1 MSPSPPRFPVLG
13 WIGLLAWMAG
23 WPAVLQAQLPN
34 TLRYSLYAPETVP
47 QEFEKQGT
55 SVALDSDIA
64 VVGVP
69 FFDSGVGLTPDSG
82 AIKIYR
88 VSTGELLHLLEN
100 PNASA
105 FAYFGQSVAIS
116 GSIVAVGSGATV
128 EGASYAGRVDV
139 FDLSS
144 PTPTVPVH
152 SIANP
157 SPQERD
163 QFGHSLAL
171 DGDRLV
177 VGAWLDDSAAP
188 DAGVAYVY
196 DLGSVAPQ
204 DPELVLPNPSP
215 AEDDCFGVA
224 VAVEGDHVVISAYQ
238 DDAAATNS
246 GRAYVFDLGAPEPA
260 EPSMVLARPGAAVN
274 DGFGNSLAIS
284 GDKVV
289 VGIETAD
296 PDGANSGSAMVFDL
310 SSATPDVPLVTLI
323 NPVPA
328 VGCYFGT
335 SVSISGDIVVV
346 GAYRDSAVAGNG
358 GACHVYDLAG
368 SGPELPT
375 HTLRKATSSSGDFFG
390 TSVAVSGS
398 KILAGASHDDMG
410 DDEAGN
416 SFLFDLSSVTPTV
429 PVSTFT
435 SPVRGSRDRFGAA
448 VAISG
453 DWVAIG
459 SPDSDGGS
467 SGSGRVSIHDLA
479 SSGPDQAVVSLEN
492 PDPAAGDG
500 FGGAVAISASRVAV
514 GVSGDDSGAV
524 DGGMV
529 YVYDL
534 ISGTPGQPSG
544 AIPNPAPAESDGFGA
559 AVAISGNYLI
569 VGAGNDDEGAADSG
583 QAYLFDLAGPT
594 PDLPSAVLANPS
606 PAAGDRFGTSVS
618 ISGNLVVVGA
628 PGDDS
633 MVADGGMAYVFDLAG
648 TMLHT
653 LALPSP
659 AAGDSFGSAVAVSGG
674 RVAVGAPGSDAGAT
688 DAGNAAVFLVTGP
701 SPTIPEQLIGN
712 PAPAAGD
719 RFGSSI
725 AASGPRVVVGTKDAD
740 GPLDS
745 GRVYSFNMTSPTPLV
760 PSASLA
766 KPVPISGD
774 LFGSSVGVDGVIIV
788 VGTPSDNKTA
798 ADKGAVY
805 VFGPDAPEIAIKGP
819 LGDELHHGAAA
830 DFGAVAMGAGGSES
844 MVFTVLNT
852 GITGLALDQ
861 VSVVGG
867 DAGDFTVSTTG
878 MTSPVPAGDD
888 TTFTVT
894 LNPSVPG
901 VRSTVLRIANSDDN
915 EDPFDIQLTGLSLSP
930 DHDTDGDGLND
941 VAELR
946 MEALGFDWQVPNESL
961 VAVFNATANQAGL
974 FSPQQVRTLRIPPP
988 LLAKGPGAGEMTL
1001 TLWLEKSAGA
1011 TAYEPLPLTPAD
1023 TSINPQGEM
1032 EFLFSVPDDTGFF
1045 RLETK

>member
-1 MSPSPPRFPVLG
+1 MSPFPPRFLAIG
-13 WIGLLAWMAG
+13 WIGLLAWMVG
-23 WPAVLQAQLPN
+23 GQLVVHAQVPN
-34 TLRYSLYAPETVP
+34 TLRYSIFAPETVP
-47 QEFEKQGT
+47 QKFEKQGT

-69 FFDSGVGLTPDSG
+69 FFDSDEGASPDCG

-88 VSTGELLHLLEN
+88 VSTGQLLHLLEN
-100 PNASA
+100 PDASS

-128 EGASYAGRVDV
+128 DGAPYAGRVDV
-139 FDLSS
+139 FDLSG

-152 SIANP
+152 SIENP
-157 SPQERD
+157 SPDERD
-163 QFGHSLAL
+163 QFGHSLAI

-177 VGAWLDDSAAP
+177 VGAWLDDSAATN
-188 DAGVAYVY
+188 AGIAYVY
-196 DLGSVAPQ
+196 DLGSVTPLAPQ
-204 DPELVLPNPSP
+204 LVLSNPSP

-224 VAVEGDHVVISAYQ
+224 VAVEGDRLVISAYQ

-246 GRAYVFDLGAPEPA
+246 GRAYVFDLAAPDPA
-260 EPSMVLARPGAAVN
+260 EPSMVLSRPGAAVN

-296 PDGANSGSAMVFDL
+296 PGAANSGSAVVFDL
-310 SSATPDVPLVTLI
+310 SSATPDVPLVTLM
-323 NPVPA
+323 NPAPA
-328 VGCYFGT
+328 IGCYFGT
-335 SVSISGDIVVV
+335 SVTISGDTVVI

-358 GACHVYDLAG
+358 GACHVYDL
-368 SGPELPT
+368 SGPSPELPA
-375 HTLRKATSSSGDFFG
+375 HTLRKASSSSGDFFG
-390 TSVAVSGS
+390 ISVAVSGS
-398 KILAGASHDDMG
+398 KVLAGASHDDMG
-410 DDEAGN
+410 DSEAGS
-416 SFLFDLSSVTPTV
+416 SFLFDLSSGTPTV
-429 PVSTFT
+429 PVSIL
-435 SPVRGSRDRFGAA
+435 SNPVEETPDRFGAA

-479 SSGPDQAVVSLEN
+479 SSDPDQAVLSLEN

-500 FGGAVAISASRVAV
+500 FGGAVAVSGNRVAV
-514 GVSGDDSGAV
+514 GASGDDDGAV

-529 YVYDL
+529 YVYEM
-534 ISGTPGQPSG
+534 ISSVPGQPAV
-544 AIPNPAPAESDGFGA
+544 AIPNPAPAESDGFGE
-559 AVAISGNYLI
+559 AVAISGNHLV

-583 QAYLFDLAGPT
+583 RAYLFDLAGAT
-594 PDLPSAVLANPS
+594 PELPSVVLSNPS
-606 PAAGDRFGTSVS
+606 PTAGDRFGASVS
-618 ISGNLVVVGA
+618 IAGNLVVVGA

-633 MVADGGMAYVFDLAG
+633 MASDGGVAYVFDLAG
-648 TMLHT
+648 TLLHT
-653 LALPSP
+653 LTLPSP
-659 AAGDSFGSAVAVSGG
+659 AAGDEFGSAVAVSGG
-674 RVAVGAPGSDAGAT
+674 RVAVGAPGSDSGAM

-701 SPTIPEQLIGN
+701 SPTVPELLIGN
-712 PAPAAGD
+712 PAPASGD

-725 AASGPRVVVGTKDAD
+725 AASGPRVVVGAEDAD
-740 GPLDS
+740 GPVDS

-760 PSASLA
+760 PTASLA
-766 KPVPISGD
+766 KPVPVSGD
-774 LFGSSVGVDGVIIV
+774 LFGAAVGVDEAIIV

-798 ADKGAVY
+798 ADKGAAY
-805 VFGPDAPEIAIKGP
+805 VFGPDAPEIAVIGP

-830 DFGAVAMGAGGSES
+830 DFGAVAMGPGGSGN

-852 GITGLALDQ
+852 GITGLTIDQ

-867 DAGDFTVSTTG
+867 EAGDFTVSTTA

-915 EDPFDIQLTGLSLSP
+915 ENPFDIQLTGFSLSP

-974 FSPQQVRTLRIPPP
+974 FGPHQVRSLRIPPP
-988 LLAKGPGAGEMTL
+988 LLSKGPGAGEMTL

-1032 EFLFSVPDDTGFF
+1032 EFLFNVPDDTGFF

>member
-1 MSPSPPRFPVLG
+1 MSPLPPRIPVTG
-13 WIGLLAWMAG
+13 WIGLLVWMVGGQLA
-23 WPAVLQAQLPN
+23 LQAQLPN

-47 QEFEKQGT
+47 QEFEKQGS
-55 SVALDSDIA
+55 SVALDADIA

-69 FFDSGVGLTPDSG
+69 FFDSDGGQAPDSG

-88 VSTGELLHLLEN
+88 VSTGQLLHLVEN
-100 PNASA
+100 PEVAS

-128 EGASYAGRVDV
+128 NGDPYAGRVDV
-139 FDLSS
+139 FDLSG

-152 SIANP
+152 SIENP
-157 SPQERD
+157 SPDERD

-177 VGAWLDDSAAP
+177 AGAWLDDSAAT
-188 DAGVAYVY
+188 DAGIAYVY
-196 DLGSVAPQ
+196 DLGSVTPQ
-204 DPELVLPNPSP
+204 VPEHILPNPSP
-215 AEDDCFGVA
+215 ADDDCFGVA

-246 GRAYVFDLGAPEPA
+246 GRAYVFDLGAPDPA
-260 EPSMVLARPGAAVN
+260 EPSMVLSRPGAAVN
-274 DGFGNSLAIS
+274 DGFGNSLAMS
-284 GDKVV
+284 GGKVV

-296 PDGANSGSAMVFDL
+296 PGAANSGSAVVFDL

-323 NPVPA
+323 NPAPA
-328 VGCYFGT
+328 AGCYFGT
-335 SVSISGDIVVV
+335 SVSISGDIVVI
-346 GAYRDSAVAGNG
+346 GAYRDSVVAGNG
-358 GACHVYDLAG
+358 GAGHVYDLSG
-368 SGPELPT
+368 TGPELPT

-398 KILAGASHDDMG
+398 KVLVGASHDDMG
-410 DDEAGN
+410 DDEAGS
-416 SFLFDLSSVTPTV
+416 SFLFDLSSGTPTA
-429 PVSTFT
+429 PVATFSNPVEE
-435 SPVRGSRDRFGAA
+435 SPDRFGEA

-467 SGSGRVSIHDLA
+467 SGSGNVIIHDLA
-479 SSGPDQAVVSLEN
+479 SSDPDQAVLALAN

-500 FGGAVAISASRVAV
+500 FGGSVAISGSRVAV
-514 GVSGDDSGAV
+514 GASGDDTGAV

-534 ISGTPGQPSG
+534 ISGPPGQPSI
-544 AIPNPAPAESDGFGA
+544 AIPNPVPAESDGFGA
-559 AVAISGNYLI
+559 AVAISGNHLV
-569 VGAGNDDEGAADSG
+569 VGAGGDDEGAADSG

-594 PDLPSAVLANPS
+594 PDLPSAVLPNPS
-606 PAAGDRFGTSVS
+606 PGAGDRFGASVT
-618 ISGNLVVVGA
+618 IAGNLVVVGA

-633 MVADGGMAYVFDLAG
+633 MATDGGVAYVFDLAG
-648 TMLHT
+648 TLLHT
-653 LALPSP
+653 LALPTP
-659 AAGDSFGSAVAVSGG
+659 AAGDAFGSAVAVSGG

-688 DAGNAAVFLVTGP
+688 DAGNAAVYLVTGP
-701 SPTIPEQLIGN
+701 SPTVPEQLIGN

-745 GRVYSFNMTSPTPLV
+745 GRVYSFNMTSPTPQV

-766 KPVPISGD
+766 KAVPVSGD

-798 ADKGAVY
+798 ADKGAAY
-805 VFGPDAPEIAIKGP
+805 VFGPDAPEIAVKGP

-830 DFGAVAMGAGGSES
+830 DFGAVAMGPGGSES
-844 MVFTVLNT
+844 MIFTVLNT
-852 GITGLALDQ
+852 GITGLAIDE

-867 DAGDFTVSTTG
+867 DAADFTVSTTG

-901 VRSTVLRIANSDDN
+901 VRSTVLRISNSDDN
-915 EDPFDIQLTGLSLSP
+915 ENPFDIQLTGLSLSP

-946 MEALGFDWQVPNESL
+946 MEALGFDWQVSNESL
-961 VAVFNATANQAGL
+961 VAIFNSTANQAGL
-974 FSPQQVRTLRIPPP
+974 FSPQQVRSLRIPPP
-988 LLAKGPGAGEMTL
+988 LLSKGPGAGEMTL

-1011 TAYEPLPLTPAD
+1011 NVYEPLPLTPED